1 MAVRWR
7 SGNDLAYDQRTLLE
21 SLSTVIRTLGSHT
34 GKRIV
39 FGYDRYLA
47 DELPAYREHLLTIGV
62 QLDEGVDQGR
72 LHYLTSAQLTCS
84 SVQGDPNAFGILCC
98 GTGMGMSIAANKFAG
113 IYAARCTSIEDA
125 QVARTIN
132 NSNVLCI
139 AANLGFEQ
147 NRRIIDAFAQT
158 PFTGRKLDELE
169 YITTFE
175 GPLPESA
182 STLLAASLRRTA

>member
-1 MAVRWR
+1 M
-7 SGNDLAYDQRTLLE
+7 LE

-47 DELPAYREHLLTIGV
+47 DELPTYRQHLLTIGAELV
-62 QLDEGVDQGR
+62 EGVDHGR
-72 LHYLTSAQLTCS
+72 LHYLTSAELTCCS
-84 SVQGDPNAFGILCC
+84 IQGDANAFGILCC
-98 GTGMGMSIAANKFAG
+98 GTGMGMSIAANKFTG

-132 NSNVLCI
+132 NANVLCI
-139 AANLGFEQ
+139 AANLGFDA

-175 GPLPESA
+175 GPLPDSA
-182 STLLAASLRRTA
+182 LAASLRRTA